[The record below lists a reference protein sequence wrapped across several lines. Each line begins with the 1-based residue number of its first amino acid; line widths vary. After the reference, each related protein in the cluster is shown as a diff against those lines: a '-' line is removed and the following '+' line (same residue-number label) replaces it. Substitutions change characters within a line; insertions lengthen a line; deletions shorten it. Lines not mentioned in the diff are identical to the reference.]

1 MKTWDEY
8 KITGE
13 TAVREFPDKYNELV
27 SDLLEEISNLRSEI
41 SNKDV
46 IIAQLK
52 TDFNVTLS
60 AIRSECLRK
69 IAELNDK
76 INENQ

>member
-1 MKTWDEY
+1 MKTLDEY

-27 SDLLEEISNLRSEI
+27 SDLLEEIGNLRREI
-41 SNKDV
+41 SNKDD